1 MCVCVCVC
9 VFFFLTNKNFI
20 HKTKTELQRGNKGLT
35 LNDKLKTGRAK
46 SNNKKPK
53 NIVQKGPI
61 S

>member
-9 VFFFLTNKNFI
+9 LMNKNFI
-20 HKTKTELQRGNKGLT
+20 HKTKMELQRGNKGLT

>member
-1 MCVCVCVC
+1 MCVCVC
-9 VFFFLTNKNFI
+9 LMNKNFI

-35 LNDKLKTGRAK
+35 LYDKLKTGRAK